1 MKTTYAEIRRGD
13 WVSDGNSIY
22 QVVAVSAQNTFRVL
36 DVDRQRWDESTIM
49 AGFSY
54 DSIERLSP
62 EELEILLARLRFTV
76 RRLRLHQSEPR

>member
-1 MKTTYAEIRRGD
+1 MKTTYAEIRTGD

-22 QVVAVSAQNTFRVL
+22 QVVSVSAQNTFHVL
-36 DVDRQRWDESTIM
+36 DVDRQRWDESTVM
-49 AGFSY
+49 SGFSD

-62 EELEILLARLRFTV
+62 KELEILQARLSFTL